1 MHRYT
6 PTWTHADKPRDEQ
19 TQTDTHYTDIQTH
32 TRTQGHTHRYTH
44 PQLWLSPF
52 SVFRPIRAAP
62 PPHHRSCHNQAS
74 KLQGPSPDAQPFPSP
89 LCPCSSPVPWS
100 PVALRPHPH
109 SGLRAP
115 AAFASAK
122 AVDPLSY
129 SSHSLP
135 PCSPRSWEDPW
146 KPMDLPE
153 ICNPNLMPRPVLQAF
168 PAPLHQI
175 QEL

>member
-6 PTWTHADKPRDEQ
+6 PTWTHADKPRHKQ
-19 TQTDTHYTDIQTH
+19 MQKDTHYTDIQTH
-32 TRTQGHTHRYTH
+32 TRAQGHTHRYTH

-52 SVFRPIRAAP
+52 CFS
-62 PPHHRSCHNQAS
+62 PHPGCSPTLSQKLPQPGS
-74 KLQGPSPDAQPFPSP
+74 KPQGPSPDAQPFPSP
-89 LCPCSSPVPWS
+89 LCPCSPPVPWS
-100 PVALRPHPH
+100 LVALRPHPH

-135 PCSPRSWEDPW
+135 PSSPRSWEDPW

-168 PAPLHQI
+168 PAPLHQT